1 MGQDSSIGSCHI
13 IWFLFVFLY
22 CALHYFESEFW
33 SFEESVEYFLVF
45 SVHLIQRGLTYLSK
59 WIKNYTWIRG
69 PWATSLTWKK
79 HFKLINTFC
88 AKLWNITL
96 IKRRKKQ
103 FFFFEN
109 WIVLIGGNLCSLSP
123 KERFKMTMRKVYR
136 QTDWQTDDGPRRS
149 EMLTWAF
156 SSGELKMK

>member
-45 SVHLIQRGLTYLSK
+45 SVHLIQRVLTYLSK

-103 FFFFEN
+103 FFFLKIELSLLVETYVPFHPKRGSRWQCEKFTDRR
-109 WIVLIGGNLCSLSP
+109 IDRRTTAPGDQKCSL
-123 KERFKMTMRKVYR
+123 
-136 QTDWQTDDGPRRS
+136 
-149 EMLTWAF
+149 
-156 SSGELKMK
+156 ELSAQVS